1 MAGGFP
7 KLVASRQNH
16 FGGLHAL
23 DRTRAMMMQ
32 PDQIEQWPLARLKPY
47 ARNGRTKM
55 PIR

>member
-1 MAGGFP
+1 
-7 KLVASRQNH
+7 
-16 FGGLHAL
+16 
-23 DRTRAMMMQ
+23 MMMQ